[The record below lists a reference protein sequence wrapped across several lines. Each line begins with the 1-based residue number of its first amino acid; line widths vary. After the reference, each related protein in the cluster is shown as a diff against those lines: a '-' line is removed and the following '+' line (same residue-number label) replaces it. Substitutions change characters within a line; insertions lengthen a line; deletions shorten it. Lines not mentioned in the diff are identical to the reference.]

1 MLSPAHVQA
10 VVTHEHDGGARG
22 QAQLLHRVQQPPN
35 LPIII
40 TIITIIIII
49 IIITIIIMMPTWW
62 SMKLMVA

>member
-1 MLSPAHVQA
+1 MQP

-35 LPIII
+35 LTI
-40 TIITIIIII
+40 TITIIIM
-49 IIITIIIMMPTWW
+49 IMMPTWW